1 MPRKLNVWLLLLDG
15 LVWAA
20 AGFYLL
26 WFSASAGMEAV
37 TVKLSLMFTVAAM
50 PLACLLEG
58 RGKQNCLPLL
68 YAPCMVYCLWF
79 GVWGCTR
86 GRDVGALFPLLAL
99 LCWGMA
105 VRSLRAEG

>member
-26 WFSASAGMEAV
+26 CFFTSAGMEAV

-50 PLACLLEG
+50 PLARLLEG
-58 RGKQNCLPLL
+58 RGKHNWLPLL

-79 GVWGCTR
+79 GIWCCTR
-86 GRDVGALFPLLAL
+86 RRYVGALFPLLAL

-105 VRSLRAEG
+105 VRSLRTEG